1 MDATPDP
8 MALFVLAFFAL
19 GWFLYAVMLHRVCC
33 ERDRLR
39 ERIDE
44 RDEEIRLLATIREDF
59 DSHSRQTPHDGYDLS
74 IYDEYR
80 QQREAK

>member
-1 MDATPDP
+1 MDPTPDP

-19 GWFLYAVMLHRVCC
+19 GWFLYAVMLHRICC

-39 ERIDE
+39 EQVDQLIYE
-44 RDEEIRLLATIREDF
+44 RDHNLFTPDR
-59 DSHSRQTPHDGYDLS
+59 SRQTPCGGCDLS

-80 QQREAK
+80 QQREGKLP